1 MNLKFF
7 MSVCLVLAFIACDE
21 DETNEP
27 EKTDTAPNVVGMNFL
42 KSTQSFDETYAVL
55 KASLEANE
63 NITIVA
69 EVNHTANAAS
79 AELELNPTKIIF
91 FGNPNLG
98 TPLMQVNQ
106 QAGLDLPQRILVYQ
120 SDSEEVYIGYNS
132 TTYLAN
138 RHTVGDVSTLSTMA
152 GALRNLSENAG
163 IGEVTEQPSEVPADY
178 KVLTVVSQETFDA
191 TYEGIMSV
199 IEGNPNLKI
208 VAELDHQANAANVE
222 LELLPTSV
230 IIFGNPSLG
239 TPLMQD
245 KQTSALDLPQKILV
259 YENAEGEVKIAFN
272 SPELFMSRHGVTD
285 NDATLETILAALQGI
300 ATSVNQ

>member
-7 MSVCLVLAFIACDE
+7 TGIFLALAFVACDE
-21 DETNEP
+21 DETKEP
-27 EKTDTAPNVVGMNFL
+27 ETTDTAPNVIGMNFL

-55 KASLEANE
+55 KASLEAND
-63 NITIVA
+63 NIKIVA
-69 EVNHTANAAS
+69 EVDHAANAAS
-79 AELELNPTKIIF
+79 VGLELNPTKIIF

-120 SDSEEVYIGYNS
+120 NDSEEVYVGYNS
-132 TTYLAN
+132 TVYLAN
-138 RHTVGDVSTLSTMA
+138 RHTLGDVSTLSAIA
-152 GALRNLSENAG
+152 GALKNLSENAG
-163 IGEVTEQPSEVPADY
+163 VEEVTEQPSEVIADY
-178 KVLTVVSQETFDA
+178 NVFTVASPETFDA

-199 IEGNPNLKI
+199 IDENPNLKI

-222 LELLPTSV
+222 LELLPTKV
-230 IIFGNPSLG
+230 IIFGNPKLG

-259 YENAEGEVKIAFN
+259 YQNSEGGVKIAFN

-300 ATSVNQ
+300 ATSINQ